1 LTEQR
6 AEDAQRAYARLA
18 GLMYL
23 LLLVVDITGVLIVS
37 SIAGAGAFGA
47 SSPRIMASETLYRIG
62 LCCGL
67 VGSLVTILL
76 AIGLYVTVKP
86 VDGNLAMMALMFRV
100 VEAAIGATGTILAF
114 NVLQIHLAAS
124 HANAFDANQLGAL
137 ADLSSGVGTNV
148 AAIFFSVGSTIFFYL
163 LLRSRY
169 IPPILSAWGIFA
181 SLVYTMVWF
190 VSLILPQYAGT
201 AVAVGSLPILL
212 AELSTGF
219 WLLLVG
225 LKVQPTT

>member
-1 LTEQR
+1 
-6 AEDAQRAYARLA
+6 
-18 GLMYL
+18 MYL
-23 LLLVVDITGVLIVS
+23 LLLVVDIAGVLITS
-37 SIAGAGAFGA
+37 SVAGAGSFGDI
-47 SSPRIMASETLYRIG
+47 SQQILASETLYRIG

-86 VDGNLAMMALMFRV
+86 VDGNLALMALLFRV
-100 VEAAIGATGTILAF
+100 VEAAIGAIGTILAF

-137 ADLSSGVGTNV
+137 ATFSSGVGTDV
-148 AAIFFSVGSTIFFYL
+148 GAIFFSVGSTIFFYL

-169 IPPILSAWGIFA
+169 IPRLLSAWGIFA
-181 SLVYTMVWF
+181 SLVYLVVWF

-201 AVAVGSLPILL
+201 AVAVGSVPILL

-225 LKVQPTT
+225 IKAPLRA